1 MPNTNIKDLANAL
14 ETFLTDTRAERER
27 LTALA
32 KQTKKVTDNTYK
44 LLKTVDKL
52 IKMQEEGETDAKND
66 ILKHWQGGCQFA
78 FIQR

>member
-66 ILKHWQGGCQFA
+66 ILKH
-78 FIQR
+78 

>member
-52 IKMQEEGETDAKND
+52 IKMQEEGES
-66 ILKHWQGGCQFA
+66 QCQE
-78 FIQR
+78 

>member
-52 IKMQEEGETDAKND
+52 IKMQEEGESE
-66 ILKHWQGGCQFA
+66 CQE
-78 FIQR
+78 

>member
-14 ETFLTDTRAERER
+14 ESFLTDTRAERER
-27 LTALA
+27 LTSLA

-52 IKMQEEGETDAKND
+52 IKMQEEGETDAKNN
-66 ILKHWQGGCQFA
+66 ILKL
-78 FIQR
+78 

>member
-52 IKMQEEGETDAKND
+52 IKMQEEGESEC
-66 ILKHWQGGCQFA
+66 HE
-78 FIQR
+78 

>member
-52 IKMQEEGETDAKND
+52 IKMQEEGESQC
-66 ILKHWQGGCQFA
+66 HE
-78 FIQR
+78 